1 MKKNMFFM
9 VVAVLSFAICFQCA
23 YALDWDVVDTNSVD
37 KIDGYKIGNY
47 YFKLNDDYD
56 ENYKRGLEYSSDGKN
71 FIQHIS
77 VRTNSYPRYNNGLYF
92 VVDNSNET
100 VPINKRYVGFE
111 NSPAYILD
119 DDLNIIKT
127 IDDKC
132 YIQYLGYFGGYHYID
147 FTYYVSNDS
156 KNAWESVEVG
166 HLYKTID
173 GREMISVNYE
183 TEDVSFLRGTNLYD
197 GSIIKTGYDRADN
210 LITEIY
216 LPNNKYSIHREQEE
230 FVGYS
235 YVNNFIPLLSL
246 SYKIG
251 EESVRGYDDRIMVQS
266 VEKKYLTMDGVY
278 GVEMPDDIG
287 RYCFEMN
294 GNYYFEKDE
303 EHYYCIPV
311 SELKDKIKVVYDN
324 KILAFA
330 TPPTTESDRTL
341 VPMRFL
347 FEQMGANVDWNN
359 ETQTATV
366 EKQNEVVAFSINNTV
381 ATVNSIAKTMDVPAR
396 LINDKTMIPL
406 RFLSEELGYN
416 VEWDENTKT
425 VTITE

>member
-1 MKKNMFFM
+1 MKKYICLI
-9 VVAVLSFAICFQCA
+9 VATMAASLMSFSHA
-23 YALDWDVVDTNSVD
+23 YASNWTSVD
-37 KIDGYKIGNY
+37 KSSVNKVTGNKIGNY
-47 YFKLNDDYD
+47 YFQLD
-56 ENYKRGLEYSSDGKN
+56 ENYDEIYKMGLEYSEDGKN
-71 FIQHIS
+71 FVQLDL
-77 VRTNSYPRYNNGLYF
+77 VRTNSYPQYSNGLYF
-92 VVDNSNET
+92 VVDNSLEN
-100 VPINKRYVGFE
+100 VPVNKRYVGFE

-173 GREMISVNYE
+173 GREMIPVNYE

-197 GSIIKTGYDRADN
+197 GSIIKMGYDRADN
-210 LITEIY
+210 LITAIY
-216 LPNNKYSIHREQEE
+216 SPNNKYSIHREQEE

-266 VEKKYLTMDGVY
+266 VEKKYLTIDGVY

-287 RYCFEMN
+287 RYCFEIN

-303 EHYYCIPV
+303 EHYYCISA
-311 SELKDKIKVVYDN
+311 SELKNKIKVVYDN
-324 KILAFA
+324 NILAFA
-330 TPPTTESDRTL
+330 TPPVTEADRTL

-347 FEQMGANVDWNN
+347 FEQMGADVEWDG
-359 ETQTATV
+359 ETKTAIV
-366 EKQNEVVAFSINNTV
+366 KKQNEIITFSIDNTA
-381 ATVNSIAKTMDVPAR
+381 ATVNGIQKTMDVPAR
-396 LINDKTMIPL
+396 LINDKTLVPL
-406 RFLSEELGYN
+406 RFLSEELSFN
-416 VEWDENTKT
+416 VEWNEAERL
-425 VTITE
+425 VTISK